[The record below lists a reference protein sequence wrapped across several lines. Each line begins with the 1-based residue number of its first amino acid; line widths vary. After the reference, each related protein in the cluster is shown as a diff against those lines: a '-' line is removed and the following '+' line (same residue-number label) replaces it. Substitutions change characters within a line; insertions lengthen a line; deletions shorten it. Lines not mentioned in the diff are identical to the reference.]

1 MRHNGTH
8 RHRVVIGKDTR
19 RSGYMLESAMQ
30 AGFTSVGMDTLLTGP
45 LPTPAI
51 AMLTREMRC
60 NLGVMISASHNLY
73 EDNGIK
79 LFGGDGYKLPDEME
93 DEIER
98 LFRSDLT
105 PHLAR
110 GREGHAER
118 INGVQERYVHS
129 AKGTLSRD
137 VSLEGLTIVVDCA
150 QGAAHKVAPWALQE
164 LGARVIPIGVE
175 PNGFNIN
182 EKVGATHPRTAAARV
197 LSEQADIGI
206 ALDGDADRV
215 IILDEKGQVVDGDQ
229 ILALIANFLKG
240 EGRLKGPVVATTMSN
255 LGFERYLVSRDIPLV
270 RSQVGDRYVIEEMK
284 KRGSNLGGEKSGHII
299 MSDHTTTGDGLVAA
313 LQVLA
318 VVQKLGRPVSEITHL
333 FEPLPQV
340 LKKVD
345 LTSKK
350 QLERKSVQ
358 AAIARG
364 EKLLGKDYLIVRP
377 SGTEPVIRVM
387 GQGEDRVVVE
397 KVVDDILSA
406 LS

>member
-1 MRHNGTH
+1 
-8 RHRVVIGKDTR
+8 
-19 RSGYMLESAMQ
+19 
-30 AGFTSVGMDTLLTGP
+30 
-45 LPTPAI
+45 
-51 AMLTREMRC
+51 
-60 NLGVMISASHNLY
+60 
-73 EDNGIK
+73 
-79 LFGGDGYKLPDEME
+79 
-93 DEIER
+93 
-98 LFRSDLT
+98 
-105 PHLAR
+105 
-110 GREGHAER
+110 
-118 INGVQERYVHS
+118 
-129 AKGTLSRD
+129 
-137 VSLEGLTIVVDCA
+137 
-150 QGAAHKVAPWALQE
+150 
-164 LGARVIPIGVE
+164 
-175 PNGFNIN
+175 
-182 EKVGATHPRTAAARV
+182 
-197 LSEQADIGI
+197 
-206 ALDGDADRV
+206 
-215 IILDEKGQVVDGDQ
+215 VDGDQ